1 MKELLGDTVATWGKR
16 KRCRYCHSTT
26 NAEAPCCD
34 ACGFDFT
41 GTPMALRF
49 QAPWKGRI
57 IAAGTGLVAAAMRGF
72 FALRHRIS
80 PRLITGKHRTFGHAR
95 SLRMG

>member
-1 MKELLGDTVATWGKR
+1 MKELLSSAVATCGQR
-16 KRCRYCHSTT
+16 KRCRYCGSTT

-41 GTPMALRF
+41 ATPLALRF

-57 IAAGTGLVAAAMRGF
+57 IAAGTGLVAVAMVWF
-72 FALRHRIS
+72 LR
-80 PRLITGKHRTFGHAR
+80 T
-95 SLRMG
+95 

>member
-1 MKELLGDTVATWGKR
+1 MKGLLSVATPAKK

-26 NAEAPCCD
+26 NTEAPCCD

-41 GTPMALRF
+41 GTPLALRF

-57 IAAGTGLVAAAMRGF
+57 IAAGTGLVAVAMVWF
-72 FALRHRIS
+72 L
-80 PRLITGKHRTFGHAR
+80 PRYK
-95 SLRMG
+95 

>member
-1 MKELLGDTVATWGKR
+1 MIIMHLEAASMKELLSSTVASWGK
-16 KRCRYCHSTT
+16 KKVCRHCRSTT

-41 GTPMALRF
+41 ATPVALRF

-57 IAAGTGLVAAAMRGF
+57 IAAGTGLVAVGTVWL
-72 FALRHRIS
+72 LR
-80 PRLITGKHRTFGHAR
+80 P
-95 SLRMG
+95 

>member
-1 MKELLGDTVATWGKR
+1 MKDLLSNTVASRVNR

-41 GTPMALRF
+41 ATPLALRF
-49 QAPWKGRI
+49 QASWKGRI
-57 IAAGTGLVAAAMRGF
+57 FAAGTGMVAVAMVWF
-72 FALRHRIS
+72 LR
-80 PRLITGKHRTFGHAR
+80 A
-95 SLRMG
+95 